1 MDQVVCYELR
11 YLWVYSLTEGNIYIF
26 EFSDDQVK
34 SHMTSR
40 KRIKSV

>member
-1 MDQVVCYELR
+1 MYARSLG
-11 YLWVYSLTEGNIYIF
+11 YLWVYSPTEGKKNYTF

-40 KRIKSV
+40 KKIKPV